1 MHEAGVTERILEVVT
16 ARALEEGARRV
27 TDVYLDIGEE
37 SGVDITSVALHWELM
52 SRGSIADGARLH
64 FDAAAS
70 PFTFRLRSIE
80 VDD

>member
-1 MHEAGVTERILEVVT
+1 
-16 ARALEEGARRV
+16 
-27 TDVYLDIGEE
+27 
-37 SGVDITSVALHWELM
+37 M